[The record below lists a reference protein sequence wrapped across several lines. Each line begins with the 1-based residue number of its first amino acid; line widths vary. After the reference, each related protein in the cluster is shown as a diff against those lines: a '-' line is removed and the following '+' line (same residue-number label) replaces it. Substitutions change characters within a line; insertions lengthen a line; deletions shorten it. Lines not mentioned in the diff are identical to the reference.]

1 MTKIKCSNV
10 VTSIYGNDQNLFI
23 GNSQGFK
30 KFLLI
35 LKKINQGTIKI
46 VTMSSFNVLSEI
58 PILKMKT
65 ANKERKNQI
74 DYLKNINES
83 DQENLSVVLLKASS
97 LNLSIF

>member
-35 LKKINQGTIKI
+35 LKK
-46 VTMSSFNVLSEI
+46 
-58 PILKMKT
+58 
-65 ANKERKNQI
+65 
-74 DYLKNINES
+74 
-83 DQENLSVVLLKASS
+83 
-97 LNLSIF
+97 